1 MRRITYGLVGGLLL
15 AAAVPA
21 TAFAAEEEIPVD
33 SGNTAWLL
41 ISTAL
46 VMIMLPGL
54 GALLRWARPAQERPV
69 HDHAQL
75 LRAGAS

>member
-1 MRRITYGLVGGLLL
+1 MRRIMYGVVAGLALT
-15 AAAVPA
+15 AALPA
-21 TAFAAEEEIPVD
+21 TAFAAEEIPVN

-54 GALLRWARPAQERPV
+54 AL
-69 HDHAQL
+69 
-75 LRAGAS
+75 

>member
-15 AAAVPA
+15 TAAVPA
-21 TAFAAEEEIPVD
+21 TAFGAEEIPVN

-46 VMIMLPGL
+46 VMVMLPGL
-54 GALLRWARPAQERPV
+54 A
-69 HDHAQL
+69 HF
-75 LRAGAS
+75 